1 VQGLVR
7 ELGHLAVLGRENVE
21 AWQFADGLL
30 RELCGGEQ
38 KVARVAEG
46 AQISRI
52 HGKMTPQEKSDSVM
66 ALHLAKFNSLLK
78 RAHALRELPRNFD
91 HRANE
96 LLKIVD
102 ELAGL
107 VAPVASCKNCRIGHC
122 CFQAVLIS
130 SWEAEQIAKFSKR
143 KMTDAVRYNPEI
155 GDSRDKLVDQFSG
168 IPCTFL
174 KDGQC
179 SIYAVRP
186 IMCRLHF
193 SMDNDI
199 TNCDIIGKP
208 NTIVPYFNFRPLEF
222 AVAQLFLE
230 GGGKFADIR
239 EFFQPS

>member
-1 VQGLVR
+1 
-7 ELGHLAVLGRENVE
+7 
-21 AWQFADGLL
+21 
-30 RELCGGEQ
+30 
-38 KVARVAEG
+38 
-46 AQISRI
+46 
-52 HGKMTPQEKSDSVM
+52 MTPQEKSNSVM
-66 ALHLAKFNSLLK
+66 ALHLDKFQAALEQ
-78 RAHALRELPRNFD
+78 AHKLRTLPRNLDF
-91 HRANE
+91 RANE

-107 VAPVASCKNCRIGHC
+107 VAPVASCKNCRTGHC

-143 KMTDAVRYNPEI
+143 KMTDAAAYNPEFE
-155 GDSRDKLVDQFSG
+155 DSREKLVNQFSG

-179 SIYAVRP
+179 SVYAARP

-199 TNCDIIGKP
+199 TNCDIITIGKP
-208 NTIVPYFNFRPLEF
+208 NTSVPYFNFQPLEF

-239 EFFQPS
+239 EFFPPN